1 MGRAHGTANLMDI
14 DEIIQDTGYK
24 KQKSVQFRYLS
35 KEQNGRIGGIL
46 ISFPKEIS
54 NSLCETIWSKGRTA
68 QGTGDS
74 CLDIRIRIYALDSMT
89 QLYFPKEKKKK
100 KNSRK
105 RQRQCKQRTSPFT
118 KAAVISPSS
127 HCGFLIAEIFV
138 LLHFRIHRRKAVG

>member
-1 MGRAHGTANLMDI
+1 MDI

-100 KNSRK
+100 KIVERDKGNANSELLPS
-105 RQRQCKQRTSPFT
+105 QRQQSLAPHPTVAF
-118 KAAVISPSS
+118 
-127 HCGFLIAEIFV
+127 
-138 LLHFRIHRRKAVG
+138 